1 MSVIIADIMKTR
13 VVTIEMDDR
22 LCVAKEIFEQAKL
35 HHLLVVEEHQLTG
48 VLAEK
53 DLLRAISPNLGCS
66 AETQRDLDTLQKRVH
81 QAMTRDPITV
91 APHLGLDNAA
101 RILVEH
107 DIGCLPV
114 LDNGQIVGLVTWK
127 DLLRAYCEHENIAP
141 SEC

>member
-53 DLLRAISPNLGCS
+53 DLLRAIS
-66 AETQRDLDTLQKRVH
+66 
-81 QAMTRDPITV
+81 
-91 APHLGLDNAA
+91 
-101 RILVEH
+101 
-107 DIGCLPV
+107 
-114 LDNGQIVGLVTWK
+114 
-127 DLLRAYCEHENIAP
+127 
-141 SEC
+141 